1 MIYELE
7 YTPEA
12 EKDVK
17 ALQKSGEKAAILK
30 LRRLLIELTEH
41 PETGTGHPKPLGGN
55 RVGQWSRRITDK
67 NRLVYLIDE
76 DKIIVLIISALG
88 HYKDK

>member
-17 ALQKSGEKAAILK
+17 ALQKSGEKAAMLK
-30 LRRLLIELTEH
+30 LRKLLIELTEH

-67 NRLVYLIDE
+67 NRLVYSIDKE
-76 DKIIVLIISALG
+76 KIIVLIISVLG
-88 HYKDK
+88 HYENK

>member
-17 ALQKSGEKAAILK
+17 SLQKSGEKAAIIK
-30 LRRLLIELTEH
+30 LRKLLIELTEH
-41 PETGTGHPKPLGGN
+41 PFTGTGHPKM
-55 RVGQWSRRITDK
+55 
-67 NRLVYLIDE
+67 
-76 DKIIVLIISALG
+76 
-88 HYKDK
+88 

>member
-1 MIYELE
+1 MIYKLE

-17 ALQKSGEKAAILK
+17 ALQKSGGKAAILK
-30 LRRLLIELTEH
+30 LRKLLIELTEH
-41 PETGTGHPKPLGGN
+41 PETGTGHPKPLGGD

-67 NRLVYLIDE
+67 DRLVYSIDE
-76 DKIIVLIISALG
+76 ERIIVLIISTLG

>member
-17 ALQKSGEKAAILK
+17 FLQKSGEKATIIK
-30 LRRLLIELTEH
+30 L
-41 PETGTGHPKPLGGN
+41 
-55 RVGQWSRRITDK
+55 
-67 NRLVYLIDE
+67 
-76 DKIIVLIISALG
+76 
-88 HYKDK
+88 